1 MQKQRGGKGGEE
13 MMLREGFLEEKEAFE
28 ANLEGW
34 ENIGPGETLKG
45 SDAMEGQGK
54 GITHLG
60 PCDKVPQSSGL
71 EQQECVVPPFWRP
84 EV

>member
-34 ENIGPGETLKG
+34 ENIGPGET
-45 SDAMEGQGK
+45 
-54 GITHLG
+54 
-60 PCDKVPQSSGL
+60 
-71 EQQECVVPPFWRP
+71 
-84 EV
+84 